1 MTTTNKFL
9 KRIKEH
15 QSSKKEEKFS
25 GTLEDYLQ
33 LVENDKSIA
42 SLAHRRL
49 YDQIMS
55 HGLIT
60 LDESD
65 TRCNKIFDAEE
76 VKVYDYFSSQF
87 FAMER
92 PLEKVMRF
100 LRSAAMRGEESRQV
114 LLLLGPVGAGK
125 SALVEHIKSAL
136 EQCAPVYALEGCP
149 IREEP
154 LHLIPRSLRDEF
166 AETYGIK
173 IEGDLCPVCRH
184 RLINEFGGDYTK
196 FPITQSSFSVRGRKG
211 VGVVPPMDPN
221 TQDTSLL
228 IGSEDISTLDLYPED
243 DPRVLSLNG
252 AFNVGNRG
260 IVEFV
265 EVFKIEIEFLHT
277 MITATQEKNVP
288 SPGKQAMIYFDGVIL
303 AHCNEAEW
311 NKFKAEHTN
320 EAILDR
326 IVRVNVPYTL
336 EFEQEVKIYKK
347 LIGRSDFSSH
357 IAPHTLE
364 VAAMFAVLSRL
375 KPSNKV
381 DALTKMKIYNGEEIV
396 EKGLIKKV
404 DIKDLRE
411 EVEDEGMTGIST
423 RFVMKAID
431 AALSDSNKNMIT
443 PISIRDALI
452 KQVKEQIVNA
462 DDRKV
467 YLQFLQKTLHEEY
480 LSILEKEITKA
491 FVTAYEEQ
499 AESLFNN
506 YLDHAEA
513 YVNNTKVK
521 DRVTN
526 EEMEADEKFLASIDE
541 QIGIKG
547 SAKNNFRADITSYMF
562 AKLRR
567 GEVIDWRSYGPLR
580 EAIENKLV
588 ASVRD
593 ISRIVTKSKSRD
605 VKQQKK
611 FNAMVQTLMDNY
623 GYSAESAEEV
633 ILFASNN
640 LWRDS

>member
-9 KRIKEH
+9 ERIKIH
-15 QSSKKEEKFS
+15 QEKGGTKKFS
-25 GTLEDYLQ
+25 GTLEQYLQ
-33 LVENDKSIA
+33 LLESYPNIA
-42 SLAHRRL
+42 VLAHKRL
-49 YDQIMS
+49 HEQIIS
-55 HGLIT
+55 HGLTT

-65 TRCNKIFDAEE
+65 HRCNKIFDGEE
-76 VKVYDYFSSQF
+76 VKVFDYFSSQF
-87 FAMER
+87 FGMER

-100 LRSAAMRGEESRQV
+100 LRSASMRGEESRQV

-125 SALVEHIKSAL
+125 SALIEHIKGAL
-136 EQCAPVYALEGCP
+136 EQCDPIYALDGCP

-154 LHLIPRSLRDEF
+154 LHLIPRSLREDF
-166 AETYGIK
+166 AESYGIK

-184 RLINEFGGDYTK
+184 RLIHEFGGDYTK

-228 IGSEDISTLDLYPED
+228 IGSEDISKLDLYPED
-243 DPRVLSLNG
+243 DPRCLSLNG

-265 EVFKIEIEFLHT
+265 EVFKNELEFLHT

-311 NKFKAEHTN
+311 NKFKSEHTN

-347 LIGRSDFSSH
+347 LIGRSDFECH

-381 DALTKMKIYNGEEIV
+381 DPVTKMKIYNGEEIV

-431 AALSDSNKNMIT
+431 AALSDSTKNMIT

-462 DDRKV
+462 DERKV
-467 YLQFLQKTLHEEY
+467 CLQCLQKSLYEDH

-513 YVNNTKVK
+513 YVNSTKVK

-526 EEMEADEKFLASIDE
+526 EEMEPDEKFLQTIEE

-567 GEVIDWRSYGPLR
+567 GEVIDWKSYGPLR

-623 GYSAESAEEV
+623 GYNEDSAEEV
-633 ILFASNN
+633 IKFASNN

>member
-1 MTTTNKFL
+1 MSLTNKFL
-9 KRIKEH
+9 EDIQRHRE
-15 QSSKKEEKFS
+15 SARPERFS
-25 GTLEDYLQ
+25 GFLADYLA
-33 LVENDKSIA
+33 LVETSSDVA
-42 SLAHRRL
+42 ALAHKRL
-49 YDQIMS
+49 YNQIMS
-55 HGLIT
+55 YGLEL
-60 LDESD
+60 LDE
-65 TRCNKIFDAEE
+65 TGPRCHKLFDGDSVKI
-76 VKVYDYFSSQF
+76 YNYFEKHF
-87 FAMER
+87 FGMER

-100 LRSAAMRGEESRQV
+100 LRSASMKGEESRQV

-125 SALVEHIKSAL
+125 SALIEHIKGAL
-136 EQCAPVYALEGCP
+136 EQCEPIYVLEGCP

-154 LHLIPRSLRDEF
+154 LHLIPRSLREEF
-166 AETYGIK
+166 EKTYKIK

-184 RLINEFGGDYTK
+184 RLIHDLDGDYTK
-196 FPITQSSFSVRGRKG
+196 FPIEQASFSVRGRKG

-228 IGSEDISTLDLYPED
+228 IGSEDISKLDLYPED

-265 EVFKIEIEFLHT
+265 EVFKNEIEFLHT

-311 NKFKAEHTN
+311 NKFKSEHTN

-336 EFEQEVKIYKK
+336 EFDQEVKIYKK
-347 LIGRSDFSSH
+347 LIDRSDFDCH

-364 VAAMFAVLSRL
+364 IAAMFAVLSRL
-375 KPSNKV
+375 KGSSKV
-381 DALTKMKIYNGEEIV
+381 DPLTKMKIYNGEEIV

-431 AALSDSNKNMIT
+431 AALADSTKNMIT
-443 PISIRDALI
+443 PISIRDSLI
-452 KQVKEQIVNA
+452 KQVKEQIVNPEK
-462 DDRKV
+462 RQEC
-467 YLQFLQKTLHEEY
+467 LQFLQKTLHEEY
-480 LSILEKEITKA
+480 LSLLEKEITKA

-513 YVNNTKVK
+513 YVNNTQLK

-526 EEMEADEKFLASIDE
+526 EDMEPDEKFLQSIEE

-547 SAKNNFRADITSYMF
+547 SSKNNFRADISSYMF

-567 GEVIDWRSYGPLR
+567 GEVIDWKSYGPLR
-580 EAIENKLV
+580 EAIESKLV
-588 ASVRD
+588 ASVKD

-605 VKQQKK
+605 TKQQKK
-611 FNAMVQTLMDNY
+611 FKGMLQTLVEDY
-623 GYSAESAEEV
+623 GYNEDSAEEV
-633 ILFASNN
+633 IKFASNN